1 MADVPIRI
9 PDPSLVVLIGAAGA
23 GKSTFARRWFA
34 PSEILSSDA
43 LRAELGR
50 SEADQRVSRIAFSVL
65 HERLLARL
73 AAGRLTVVDATNLL
87 PGARRAVLARRP
99 DASFPTIALLFDPPP
114 DTVRDRNASREE
126 RTVPRAVVERH
137 LAAML
142 RVSEERLRAEG
153 FEARGIHRI
162 VAGSTVKVVRDRVRS

>member
-1 MADVPIRI
+1 MAGAAIRI

-34 PSEILSSDA
+34 PAEILSSDA
-43 LRAELGR
+43 LRAELGHG
-50 SEADQRVSRIAFSVL
+50 EADQRVSRIAFAVL
-65 HERLLARL
+65 HERLRARL

-99 DASFPTIALLFDPPP
+99 DASFPTIALVFDPPP
-114 DTVRDRNASREE
+114 DTVRDRNASRGE
-126 RTVPRAVVERH
+126 RTVPRAVVERQ

-142 RVSEERLRAEG
+142 RVSEELLRAEG

-162 VAGSTVKVVRDRVRS
+162 VDGSTVEVVRGLVRS